1 MRPTMPASDAERPRV
16 LLVEPDEQTRVLLGQ
31 LLVDAGCEVVAV
43 PNYAQALVG
52 ARREHPSVIV
62 TELHGGTVLSPAAY
76 VTALR
81 RHSPAPV
88 IVHSSVVPCAAEV
101 AEWRLW
107 GTVVKGGGPARLLD
121 MVRGAHASERA
132 ARASR

>member
-1 MRPTMPASDAERPRV
+1 V
-16 LLVEPDEQTRVLLGQ
+16 LLAEPDEQTRVLLGQ

-81 RHSPAPV
+81 RHS
-88 IVHSSVVPCAAEV
+88 
-101 AEWRLW
+101 
-107 GTVVKGGGPARLLD
+107 
-121 MVRGAHASERA
+121 HASERA
-132 ARASR
+132 ARVGR